1 MPNYVDAERL
11 KKIEEVLN
19 SECSSNHFVAV
30 SDHSRKKHGKIVDVV
45 PDLIYTVKVLE
56 RALFKM
62 AEDILRR
69 DLWLSCFDITKG
81 DIAGVVNRYR
91 HDAENVLKR
100 KTRKPLEE
108 ETPEQGEEVSE

>member
-1 MPNYVDAERL
+1 MNTENREFLDARVKL
-11 KKIEEVLN
+11 LIEHKDKRIAYLE
-19 SECSSNHFVAV
+19 SEN
-30 SDHSRKKHGKIVDVV
+30 
-45 PDLIYTVKVLE
+45 KVLE